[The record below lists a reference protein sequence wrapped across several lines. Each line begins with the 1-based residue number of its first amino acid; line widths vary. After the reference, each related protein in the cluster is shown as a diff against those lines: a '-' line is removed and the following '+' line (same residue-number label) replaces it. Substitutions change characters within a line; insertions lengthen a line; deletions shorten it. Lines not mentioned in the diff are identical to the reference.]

1 MGVSAFHRDVKKLS
15 AQNVGG
21 ADTAADDGSPGA
33 VGAGVRSL
41 CAAQAEF
48 HDAVA
53 VGGIADPGGLGGDQT
68 LMVDDIQDSGL
79 YQLCLHDGSD
89 NFDQRFPRKYHRT
102 FRDRVNVS
110 GELEIF
116 QVVKEVLVKDAETCE
131 VSDILIVEAQLF
143 DILNQ
148 LL

>member
-1 MGVSAFHRDVKKLS
+1 
-15 AQNVGG
+15 
-21 ADTAADDGSPGA
+21 
-33 VGAGVRSL
+33 
-41 CAAQAEF
+41 
-48 HDAVA
+48 
-53 VGGIADPGGLGGDQT
+53 
-68 LMVDDIQDSGL
+68 MVDDIQDSGL